1 MSGESEPP
9 TRIDSFRLT
18 VRMDATL
25 TVNGTTDQWLKPGTE
40 ASIGWRGWERP
51 NGVWVDPI
59 PTQEEIKLAFQMIQ
73 TGILAPV
80 LEEMVQIAQ
89 REIVKQ
95 RQGGR

>member
-1 MSGESEPP
+1 
-9 TRIDSFRLT
+9 
-18 VRMDATL
+18 
-25 TVNGTTDQWLKPGTE
+25 
-40 ASIGWRGWERP
+40 
-51 NGVWVDPI
+51 
-59 PTQEEIKLAFQMIQ
+59 MIQ